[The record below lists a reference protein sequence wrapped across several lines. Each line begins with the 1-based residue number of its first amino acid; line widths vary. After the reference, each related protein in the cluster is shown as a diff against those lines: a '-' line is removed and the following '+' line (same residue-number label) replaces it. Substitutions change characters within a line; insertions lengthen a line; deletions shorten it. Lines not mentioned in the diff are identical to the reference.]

1 MAHYTVLGREILE
14 TILERYPV
22 GRLRAFDP
30 LAGGLANSSIKIET
44 ESGLYVLSVCDE
56 KDMDEISRLC
66 NVLQCLAEHDFP
78 TTRVIAA
85 RDGAPFIEHQAK
97 PLYLK
102 RFISGQVISVLEAD
116 QLVQV
121 GKALARLHE
130 IPPPAEL
137 PERFSYGIE
146 CFDELSKVPKAA
158 SYYQWLS
165 SCSER
170 IKSVCTNKL
179 PRGFVHGDLF
189 FDNMLFEDGTLKAL
203 LDFEEACNYY
213 RVFDLG
219 MAAVGCCAP
228 KGKFSLARTGALV
241 KGYQSLRPLEPAER
255 EALQLHVEY
264 GAVATSFWRYRQYN
278 VRNPDREMRD
288 HYKAMQDLAMQVEAI
303 EPDIF
308 NGTIFSENR

>member
-1 MAHYTVLGREILE
+1 MAYYTVLHKEEIASILE
-14 TILERYPV
+14 HYAI
-22 GRLRAFDP
+22 GGLRASDP
-30 LAGGLANSSIKIET
+30 LAGGLANSSTKIET

-56 KDMDEISRLC
+56 KDMAEISRLC
-66 NVLQCLAEHDFP
+66 TVLQCLAEHEFP

-85 RDGAPFIEHQAK
+85 KDGAPFIEYQAK

-102 RFISGQVISVLEAD
+102 RFINGQVISVLEAE
-116 QLVQV
+116 QLFQV
-121 GKALARLHE
+121 GQALARLHE

-137 PERFSYGIE
+137 PGHFSYGIE
-146 CFDELSKVPKAA
+146 CFDELSRDSEAA

-170 IKSVCTNKL
+170 IKAVCTTEL

-189 FDNMLFEDGTLKAL
+189 FDNLLFEDGTLVAL

-213 RVFDLG
+213 RVFDIG

-228 KGKFSLARTGALV
+228 NGTFSLALTGALV
-241 KGYQSLRPLEPAER
+241 EGYQSLRPLEPAER
-255 EALQLHVEY
+255 EAFQVQVEY

-278 VRNPDREMRD
+278 VRNPDREMQD
-288 HYKAMQDLAMQVEAI
+288 HYKAMQDLALQVKAI
-303 EPDIF
+303 DPDLF
-308 NGTIFSENR
+308 SGTLFT